1 MARER
6 WVPNPQE
13 LEEGFDPGI
22 KRERR
27 GPFKKL
33 REAIAPKRVAKHE
46 VRLQDGVGESRVV
59 TSAPRIEPMR
69 SVEAAAPEAVQP
81 VVARK
86 PPAPREPAEPAREIA
101 PPAAAPAT
109 SPAQRRPRRQV
120 RIAPEVAPP
129 PGSTEAADLD
139 GRVGSWPRGLSPEEI
154 SRRIGSTQRYGD
166 DT

>member
-6 WVPNPQE
+6 YVPTPAE
-13 LEEGFDPGI
+13 VDEGFDPGI

-27 GPFKKL
+27 GPLKKL

-59 TSAPRIEPMR
+59 TPAPRIEPMR
-69 SVEAAAPEAVQP
+69 SVQTPAPEPVQP

-86 PPAPREPAEPAREIA
+86 PPAPRQRVQPQRAKAQ
-101 PPAAAPAT
+101 PPAAPA
-109 SPAQRRPRRQV
+109 APRRA
-120 RIAPEVAPP
+120 RRTRVAPDVMP
-129 PGSTEAADLD
+129 AGPSTTTGDPD
-139 GRVGSWPRGLSPEEI
+139 SRVGAWPRGLSPEELH
-154 SRRIGSTQRYGD
+154 RRIGQTQQYGD